1 MDHTWI
7 IQINHFLT
15 RMLIRVADVNGGP
28 LVSQDPTGA
37 LVQSILI
44 GVPASVSC
52 SPSKVAAYG
61 MAAGCRRYWS
71 WSPYDDNR
79 LPRVEAKSGSQM
91 SERISEVIK

>member
-7 IQINHFLT
+7 IQINHLLT
-15 RMLIRVADVNGGP
+15 RMLIPVAD
-28 LVSQDPTGA
+28 VSQDPTGA